1 VVGKIN
7 VEIAKASKDNGDH
20 FDEVVQDATNSII
33 DKILGTNRQ
42 IDDGL
47 QETPSQVI
55 DSNENNTQ
63 SILSEQNKNFS
74 KTINWIDTSINR
86 LMKEVSNK
94 DTNIILQAQED
105 NLSDAVNLIINS
117 ISNVLQEV
125 RLIKRSNSF
134 DDLYQFQ

>member
-7 VEIAKASKDNGDH
+7 VEIAKASKENGDH
-20 FDEVVQDATNSII
+20 SDEVVQDATNSII
-33 DKILGTNRQ
+33 NKILGTNRQ

-63 SILSEQNKNFS
+63 SMLSEQNNNFS

-86 LMKEVSNK
+86 LMKEVSIK
-94 DTNIILQAQED
+94 DTN
-105 NLSDAVNLIINS
+105 NLFINL
-117 ISNVLQEV
+117 L
-125 RLIKRSNSF
+125 
-134 DDLYQFQ
+134 